1 MPALIP
7 PIFLNLRLGLKSL
20 LLHKLRTGLAVLG
33 IVIGIAAMIAMV
45 TIGEGSKQEALDQIK
60 RLGATNII
68 VRSMKP
74 PDDTSTQ
81 TRRVMVLEY
90 GLNREDFERIA
101 AVPTIWRALPMRVF
115 HNEARYLAHKL

>member
-68 VRSMKP
+68 VRSAKP
-74 PDDTSTQ
+74 PDDSSATARRIMILEFGL
-81 TRRVMVLEY
+81 TRDDLS
-90 GLNREDFERIA
+90 RIEG
-101 AVPTIWRALPMRVF
+101 VPTIWRALPMRVF
-115 HNEARYLAHKL
+115 R